1 MFYLITG
8 LIHEVPHADLLIN
21 IKVIFQ
27 EFSVISLASYCINY
41 GILMI
46 KLPYCWIN

>member
-1 MFYLITG
+1 MFYLIIG
-8 LIHEVPHADLLIN
+8 LIHGVPHADLLIN
-21 IKVIFQ
+21 IKVICQ
-27 EFSVISLASYCINY
+27 VFSVITLASHCINY